1 MNRILRIVFILLSTF
16 LGIIFLYSAWT
27 KLDTLQKFEYT
38 LVEYLHFSW
47 LWAAI
52 GARLLIGMEAGL
64 GVLLTF
70 NLFGKNKWV
79 LKLAV
84 ASLAIFSVYLIFLW
98 MHEGNNVNCGCFGDK
113 IAMTPSE
120 SLLKNAVMLIVLIL
134 IWKLHNGL
142 LQKKY
147 NIIWLSVFAVMLF
160 LPLVIYTLPDT
171 QPQWLKK
178 EQFKLNTSS
187 LYTPGKADAPTINV
201 DSGKYIISFFSL
213 GCPHCRIAAYKMHLM
228 KENNPSL
235 PFFMVLAGKEEN
247 KAGFWQETK
256 AQNIPYTTLEADSF
270 TNLVGWRWPVI
281 YWVNNGWVEAQTNY
295 ITLNQQEIEH
305 WLQTK

>member
-1 MNRILRIVFILLSTF
+1 MILLSVL
-16 LGIIFLYSAWT
+16 LGVVFLYSAWT

-47 LWAAI
+47 LLAAV
-52 GARLLIGMEAGL
+52 GARLLIGMEAGI
-64 GVLLTF
+64 GVLLTL

-79 LKLAV
+79 LKLAIT
-84 ASLAIFSVYLIFLW
+84 SLVLFSVYLVFLW
-98 MHEGNNVNCGCFGDK
+98 INEGNNVNCGCFGDK

-120 SLLKNAVMLIVLIL
+120 SLIKNGIMLAIL
-134 IWKLHNGL
+134 FLLWKYYAGL
-142 LQKKY
+142 LQKY
-147 NIIWLSVFAVMLF
+147 NIIWISVFSVMLF

-178 EQFKLNTSS
+178 EQFKLNMSA
-187 LYTPGKADAPTINV
+187 LYAPGKTDAPQIRL
-201 DSGKYIISFFSL
+201 DSGKYILSFFSL
-213 GCPHCRIAAYKMHLM
+213 GCPHCRIAAYKIHLM

-247 KAGFWQETK
+247 KARFWKETK
-256 AQNIPYTTLEADSF
+256 AENIPYTTLDADSF

-281 YWVNNGWVEAQTNY
+281 YWINNGQVEASTNY
-295 ITLNQQEIEH
+295 ITLNQQEIEN
-305 WLQTK
+305 WLQKK